1 LLQQDSESNS
11 TQQPGGRPGA
21 QMRTPQQGDLMPDG
35 KRLPKPT
42 RMIPS
47 PFDSGSSVSG
57 SSSGGQQQNKG
68 QTALYK
74 DGQQSPLFVEVTKAK
89 TRMGGNECHLALA
102 DGNTYVHC
110 NTDQQV
116 YLGAEA
122 SKASFDFVV
131 TLSGPAKNT
140 KAKIG

>member
-1 LLQQDSESNS
+1 
-11 TQQPGGRPGA
+11 
-21 QMRTPQQGDLMPDG
+21 MPDG
-35 KRLPKPT
+35 KRLPAPT
-42 RMIPS
+42 RWPT
-47 PFDSGSSVSG
+47 PYNGSSGGGSG
-57 SSSGGQQQNKG
+57 SSSGRQNQNKG

-74 DGQQSPLFVEVTKAK
+74 EGQKSPLFVEVTKAK

-110 NTDQQV
+110 NTDNKV